1 MKFSHTLCSFLL
13 WLRATQSP
21 HLYWKVSQRD
31 GYNEMQPEHT
41 SLRPSQLAVKTV
53 FQQHSFLQN
62 YCDFFSDKVSKIHF
76 HYTTLTCS
84 KKIKSKNHFVI
95 FLNKYIRPFLFQIIC
110 NLLQKTSQTY
120 LKKRRNMLHLKQE
133 TCHQI
138 KQQYFLSTQYHEEM
152 HLFSLPV
159 KSVIWRLENTS
170 RNNGNVTEMSNYHMG
185 NK

>member
-1 MKFSHTLCSFLL
+1 MTQVYEGLKQQPRNSPFSSSGNSKETALLSPLPPQIKSDEIQSYSLQFPTL
-13 WLRATQSP
+13 AQSHSISP
-21 HLYWKVSQRD
+21 SLYWKISQHD
-31 GYNEMQPEHT
+31 GYNEMQPKHT

-120 LKKRRNMLHLKQE
+120 
-133 TCHQI
+133 
-138 KQQYFLSTQYHEEM
+138 
-152 HLFSLPV
+152 
-159 KSVIWRLENTS
+159 
-170 RNNGNVTEMSNYHMG
+170 
-185 NK
+185 